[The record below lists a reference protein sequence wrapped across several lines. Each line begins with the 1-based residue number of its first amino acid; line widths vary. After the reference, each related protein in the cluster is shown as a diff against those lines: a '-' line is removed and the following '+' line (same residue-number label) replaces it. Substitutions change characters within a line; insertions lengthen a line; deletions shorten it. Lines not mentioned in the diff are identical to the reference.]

1 VFIVDDLNTI
11 AAPTRQPIDLRALT
25 LMLGLCVIW
34 GIQQSAMKIIVA
46 EVPPVLQLAIR
57 FGGAT
62 VFFAVLVLA
71 KEGGKTFADGTLLS
85 GVLLGVLFSVEFI
98 FAGEALRHTS
108 ASHTVIFLY
117 TAPIFTA
124 LGLQM
129 LPEERLDRVQWSGIA
144 VAFLGIVIAFLGH
157 GGGGIGEVILGDS
170 LALLGGV
177 SWGLSNVVIRRSCI
191 GSASTAKTV
200 LYQVGLATLILGG
213 YAAMTRQTAVQFT
226 PIAVFSLLFQTLII
240 SIASYLLWFWLLRH
254 YLTSRLA
261 LLGLMTP
268 LFGVLFAYLLLA
280 DRIELRFALG
290 SLLVLAG
297 VLTVNVPRRA
307 R

>member
-1 VFIVDDLNTI
+1 MKTI
-11 AAPTRQPIDLRALT
+11 ATPTRQPIDLRALT
-25 LMLGLCVIW
+25 LMLGLCVVW

-46 EVPPVLQLAIR
+46 DVAPVLQLAIR

-62 VFFAVLVLA
+62 LFFGWLVFAN
-71 KEGGKTFADGTLLS
+71 EGSKAFADGTLLS
-85 GVLLGVLFSVEFI
+85 GTLLGVLFSVEFI

-108 ASHTVIFLY
+108 ASHTIIFLY

-129 LPEERLDRVQWSGIA
+129 LPEERLDRMQWAGIA
-144 VAFLGIVIAFLGH
+144 IAFLGIIVAFLGRSNGGLGEII
-157 GGGGIGEVILGDS
+157 IGDA

-177 SWGLSNVVIRRSCI
+177 CWGLSNVVIRRSSI
-191 GSASTAKTV
+191 GNASTAKTV
-200 LYQVGLATLILGG
+200 LYQVGLATLILGV
-213 YAAMTRQTAVQFT
+213 YAAMTRQTSIQLT
-226 PIAVFSLLFQTLII
+226 SIAICSLLFQTLII

-268 LFGVLFAYLLLA
+268 LFGVLCAYLLLA

>member
-1 VFIVDDLNTI
+1 MKTI
-11 AAPTRQPIDLRALT
+11 AAPARQPIDLRALT
-25 LMLGLCVIW
+25 LMLGLCVVW
-34 GIQQSAMKIIVA
+34 GIQQSAMKMIVA
-46 EVPPVLQLAIR
+46 DVAPVLQLAIR

-62 VFFAVLVLA
+62 VFFGLLVFA
-71 KEGGKTFADGTLLS
+71 QEGNKAFADGTLLS
-85 GVLLGVLFSVEFI
+85 GIVLGVLFSVEFI

-108 ASHTVIFLY
+108 ASHTIIFLY

-129 LPEERLDRVQWSGIA
+129 LPEERLDRAQWSGIA
-144 VAFLGIVIAFLGH
+144 IAFLGIVIAFLGR
-157 GGGGIGEVILGDS
+157 GDGGIGEIIIGDV
-170 LALLGGV
+170 LALLGGIC
-177 SWGLSNVVIRRSCI
+177 WGLSNVVIRRSRV
-191 GSASTAKTV
+191 GNASTAKTV
-200 LYQVGLATLILGG
+200 LYQVGLATLILGA
-213 YAAMTRQTAVQFT
+213 YAGMTRQTSIRLTSTAVS
-226 PIAVFSLLFQTLII
+226 SLLFQTLII
-240 SIASYLLWFWLLRH
+240 AIASYLLWFWLLRH

-280 DRIELRFALG
+280 DRIELHFALG

-297 VLTVNVPRRA
+297 VLTVNIPRRA